1 MYKALQQ
8 QVQPRMLAFLLLSL
22 LLMTVAAGYLYV
34 LKRPMQQ
41 LSQSKQAL
49 QLLENEANTGVS
61 LQSQIT
67 LFQEL
72 VKKLNIKLRGAGEQ
86 LPANRMIAFVI
97 GQLDNIA
104 AKHKVNLI
112 SVKPAT
118 AGRIFT
124 FRELPFNVEL
134 QGSYFS
140 LFEWLYEVEKELGPI
155 VIKQFEFNEVSNS
168 KLRHLRLVI
177 ASYQFVDS

>member
-1 MYKALQQ
+1 MYKTLQE
-8 QVQPRMLAFLLLSL
+8 QVQPRMLAILLLSL
-22 LLMTVAAGYLYV
+22 LLLTAVAGYLYV
-34 LKRPMQQ
+34 LKKPMQQ
-41 LSQSKQAL
+41 LNQSKQAL
-49 QLLENEANTGVS
+49 QLLEREVDTGVS
-61 LQSQIT
+61 LESQIAIFEGVVKT
-67 LFQEL
+67 LNL
-72 VKKLNIKLRGAGEQ
+72 KLRGTGPE
-86 LPANRMIAFVI
+86 LPVNQMIAFVI
-97 GQLDNIA
+97 GQLDHIA
-104 AKHKVNLI
+104 AKHAVNLV

-155 VIKQFEFNEVSNS
+155 VIKQFEFTEVGNS
-168 KLRHLRLVI
+168 KQRHLRLVI